1 MIDKHAIEAFR
12 KDFSGEIILP
22 DDSRYEQASTAYIFK
37 GSPAIVLQPRHSGD
51 VSFAILFAQKHSPVI
66 SIRSGGHSGA
76 ALGTN
81 NGGVVID
88 LSLINTIE
96 VLDKTKRLVRI
107 GAGSRWGSVA
117 LTLGEHGLA
126 ISSGDT
132 VSVGV
137 GGLTLGGGIGWMVR
151 KYGLAIDAL
160 VAAEIVTAD
169 GRILR
174 ASKSENEDLFWALRG
189 GGGNFGIV
197 THFEFK
203 ANPATTVHAGMIIY
217 SADGL
222 FDLIKQW
229 RDCMRNASEDL
240 TTTLVPFPPMMGN
253 PAMVMLMCCFAGN
266 DDSAAKKAIDPLLK
280 IGTVLQNTIKEKPYA
295 EVLEEAHPPAGV
307 TFVVNNGFVRSF
319 SDDLVQIIAGAC
331 CKEGSPVLQLRSIGG
346 AMNRVPAE
354 ATAFA
359 HRDSEI
365 LIVYAGLAPMNATQS
380 DIDRVSASWKTMLPF
395 ITGSY
400 VNFFSTA
407 TAKDVAAAYPVATY
421 ERLAKIKKKYD
432 PQNVFNRNYN
442 VKPAGN

>member
-1 MIDKHAIEAFR
+1 
-12 KDFSGEIILP
+12 
-22 DDSRYEQASTAYIFK
+22 
-37 GSPAIVLQPRHSGD
+37 
-51 VSFAILFAQKHSPVI
+51 
-66 SIRSGGHSGA
+66 
-76 ALGTN
+76 
-81 NGGVVID
+81 
-88 LSLINTIE
+88 
-96 VLDKTKRLVRI
+96 
-107 GAGSRWGSVA
+107 
-117 LTLGEHGLA
+117 
-126 ISSGDT
+126 
-132 VSVGV
+132 
-137 GGLTLGGGIGWMVR
+137 
-151 KYGLAIDAL
+151 
-160 VAAEIVTAD
+160 
-169 GRILR
+169 
-174 ASKSENEDLFWALRG
+174 
-189 GGGNFGIV
+189 
-197 THFEFK
+197 
-203 ANPATTVHAGMIIY
+203 
-217 SADGL
+217 
-222 FDLIKQW
+222 
-229 RDCMRNASEDL
+229 MRNASEDL